1 MIFKTLKLTAMK
13 LKPNISISPNGFVF
27 NANTGD
33 TFKVNNIGLEI
44 LEYLKQDRS
53 EKELMQYLLSRYDV
67 DEITLDQHLTDFLN
81 MLRYYQMLE

>member
-1 MIFKTLKLTAMK
+1 MK
-13 LKPNISISPNGFVF
+13 LKQNISISSNGFVF

-44 LEYLKQDRS
+44 LDYLKQERT
-53 EKELMQYLLSRYDV
+53 EKDLMQFLLSRYDV

-81 MLRYYQMLE
+81 MLRFYQMLE